1 MLVPWRVY
9 LKLVGFRVP
18 GSQQNLRSGF
28 FLGQATGSR
37 TPSNLASREAAAR
50 CPMTTGSYGSPM
62 LRDKSWDIIDIMD
75 TWIYSGR
82 IVNVGKY
89 TNLDGL
95 AIGVVS

>member
-1 MLVPWRVY
+1 MR
-9 LKLVGFRVP
+9 
-18 GSQQNLRSGF
+18 GSVC
-28 FLGQATGSR
+28 LGQATGSR

-50 CPMTTGSYGSPM
+50 CQMTTGSHGSPM
-62 LRDKSWDIIDIMD
+62 LRDKSWDINDIMD

-95 AIGVVS
+95 VIGFVFVGESPV